1 MSTKSLLDQFLGD
14 DKGGFARGAAT
25 GGIAGLILGGKG
37 GRKMVKNTA
46 KIAGVAVVGGLAYKA
61 WQDWQAKKQA
71 EGSPQPS
78 ITTGERHTSG
88 TASVPAAGTGNGAER
103 PHPVFLPEPEE
114 AQEALSRKLIRA
126 MLAAAKADGHI
137 TPDERKRINAQL
149 AEMELDAKDRDFIF
163 AELDKPLDVDDVATS
178 AKTPEEAVELYTASL
193 IALDEAGPEE
203 RDYLAR
209 LAARLELDPDLV
221 AQLHVEVGHSV
232 DRVAV
237 EI

>member
-1 MSTKSLLDQFLGD
+1 MSSKSLLDQFLGD

-25 GGIAGLILGGKG
+25 GGLAGLVLGGKG

-78 ITTGERHTSG
+78 ITTGERLAFD
-88 TASVPAAGTGNGAER
+88 TASVGAASGGQ
-103 PHPVFLPEPEE
+103 PIFLPGPEE

-137 TPDERKRINAQL
+137 TPDERKRINARL
-149 AEMELDAKDRDFIF
+149 AEMDLDAKDRDFVF
-163 AELDKPLDVDDVATS
+163 AELDKPLDVDAVAKS
-178 AKTPEEAVELYTASL
+178 AETPEEAVELYTASL
-193 IALDEAGPEE
+193 IALDETGPAEKG
-203 RDYLAR
+203 YLAM

-232 DRVAV
+232 ERAPVQ
-237 EI
+237 I